1 MDLHPAC
8 RGGRATR
15 LGSAGSSRCDG
26 HSGATPGSAWPAQPA
41 RSPAGE
47 AISPAFHPSRPSH
60 AACLARHGQQT
71 TTGTSLSPFRST
83 VYVKVN
89 VRSGRSCGSGIP
101 DASVL
106 GSHTWLCIG
115 LRQPAPGDA
124 PAPGHALHVPETH
137 SESRLEAAGRGA
149 GHQPGAWPGALVPGT
164 VLPTSAGQL
173 VAGVFTD
180 VFTRFCKWAPGL
192 RHGCLF

>member
-1 MDLHPAC
+1 MRVCVRECIGAFPAPVTPNEKHSGSPCPRAFRVPC
-8 RGGRATR
+8 RKSCYRWTCTRPAGAAEAWELAGPPVWEAQAAPDAKATR
-15 LGSAGSSRCDG
+15 VPRLG
-26 HSGATPGSAWPAQPA
+26 PPWPAQPA

-47 AISPAFHPSRPSH
+47 AISPAFRPSRPSH

-89 VRSGRSCGSGIP
+89 VHSGRSCGSGIP

-137 SESRLEAAGRGA
+137 SESR
-149 GHQPGAWPGALVPGT
+149 
-164 VLPTSAGQL
+164 
-173 VAGVFTD
+173 
-180 VFTRFCKWAPGL
+180 
-192 RHGCLF
+192 